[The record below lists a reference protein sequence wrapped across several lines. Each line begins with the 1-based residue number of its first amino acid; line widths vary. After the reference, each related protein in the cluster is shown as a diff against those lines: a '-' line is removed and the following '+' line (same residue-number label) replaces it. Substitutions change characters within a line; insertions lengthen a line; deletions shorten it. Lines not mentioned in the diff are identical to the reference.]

1 MRIDLHELLKEH
13 CNVKPKQIKEKIL
26 NVPDLAISQ
35 LRDRLY
41 LLGNILHED
50 LQNQVYVAS
59 VSTDDS
65 NMTSAVVAMQ
75 LIDGQLIMAGYAKE
89 GLIKQNICDRAIQ
102 RLVGAIEGDAIPKKR
117 RKGRMLP
124 IVLLVISLSAFAL
137 IRFTIIGGTNI
148 NEMSG
153 NLIDIVRSKIDPA
166 FAAEIEQ
173 TMEATKEYNAAAE
186 QYNLRVTEYNA
197 AVSMCCIDNIYG
209 LPAALELIAL
219 ESESFDDNVAII
231 RSENDKDKILADAA
245 LIEELTGQVDT
256 LIKVVKQVTA
266 PSGDWIM
273 ERLNR
278 IEGITGCD
286 QVTEAQNPDG
296 ILGKDGGYVACVYFT
311 HSTIDHASIPG
322 DSIVAKGTDAG
333 GAVEVYATVEDAQ
346 ARVDYLA
353 GFDETILYSG
363 SYAIVGTTVVRTSY
377 KLTAEQQLLL
387 THDITKVM
395 TIVE

>member
-13 CNVKPKQIKEKIL
+13 CNVKPKQIKEKTIMAP
-26 NVPDLAISQ
+26 NLAISQ

-102 RLVGAIEGDAIPKKR
+102 RLVGAIEGDAIPEKR
-117 RKGRMLP
+117 RKRRMLP
-124 IVLLVISLSAFAL
+124 VILLLISLSAFAL

-197 AVSMCCIDNIYG
+197 AVSLCCIDNIYG
-209 LPAALELIAL
+209 LPASLDVIAL

-231 RSENDKDKILADAA
+231 RGENNKEKILADAA
-245 LIEELTGQVDT
+245 LIKELTVQVET

-266 PSGDWIM
+266 PSGDWVM
-273 ERLNR
+273 ERLSR

-286 QVTEAQNPDG
+286 QVTEAQNPDS

-311 HSTIDHASIPG
+311 HSTIDHATIPG

-333 GAVEVYATVEDAQ
+333 GAVEVYATLEDAQ

-353 GFDETILYSG
+353 GFDGTILYSG

-377 KLTAEQQLLL
+377 KFTDEQQLLL
-387 THDITKVM
+387 THDITKAM
-395 TIVE
+395 TIVD

>member
-1 MRIDLHELLKEH
+1 MRIDLHKLLKEH
-13 CNVKPKQIKEKIL
+13 CNVKPKQIKEKTL
-26 NVPDLAISQ
+26 NAPNLAISQ

-41 LLGNILHED
+41 ILGNILHED

-75 LIDGQLIMAGYAKE
+75 LIDGRLIMAGYAKE

-102 RLVGAIEGDAIPKKR
+102 RLVDTIEGNAKPKKR
-117 RKGRMLP
+117 RKGRILP
-124 IVLLVISLSAFAL
+124 IGLLVISLSAFAL
-137 IRFTIIGGTNI
+137 IRFNIIGGTNL

-153 NLIDIVRSKIDPA
+153 NLIDVIRTKIDPA
-166 FAAEIEQ
+166 FAAEVEE
-173 TMEATKEYNAAAE
+173 TMEATKEYNVAAE
-186 QYNLRVTEYNA
+186 QYNLRVSEYNA
-197 AVSMCCIDNIYG
+197 VVSLCCIDNIYG

-266 PSGDWIM
+266 PSGDWVM
-273 ERLNR
+273 ERLSR

-296 ILGKDGGYVACVYFT
+296 ILGKDGGYVACVYFS
-311 HSTIDHASIPG
+311 HSAINQATIPG

-333 GAVEVYATVEDAQ
+333 GAVEVYATLEDAQ

-353 GFDETILYSG
+353 GFDGTILYSG

-377 KLTAEQQLLL
+377 KFSDEQQLLL
-387 THDITKVM
+387 THDITKAM
-395 TIVE
+395 TIVD